1 MDTGSQSK
9 RRKFSCLAGLIL
21 VGMTV
26 AACVPSNPSNGGSAV
41 EPSLTPFQPVPASPV
56 PEKVVVWLSPL
67 LPDEL
72 AQAVIPLSQVDGTPV
87 SMTTNPDEADVRLEP
102 GASVPLT
109 HWVYALVAPFPSL
122 TDEVTSDQLTQAWTN
137 GEHGF
142 LLQTSLIEIFS
153 SRWGNFGGHDFQGDD
168 QGLVN
173 SAWATGA
180 WSIVPFGQ
188 LEPRWKVIA
197 VDGVS
202 PLDMDFNPVSYPL
215 VITFGLSG
223 DPAAVELLRPY
234 IEWPSSNRD
243 PDRLTTVLMTGVTAL
258 TRVTAY
264 KMEREGVQFP
274 AAYIL
279 DWLQSADITHISNE
293 VSFDP
298 DCPTPF
304 AEDVSMRFCSNPN
317 YLDLLTHIGTDVI
330 ELTGNHLK
338 DYGQEPFD
346 QTLEI
351 YRQAGLPYFGG
362 GDNLEV
368 ASQPVLFEHNGN
380 RIAIM
385 GCTINGPRAD
395 WATEDQ
401 AGTLLCDFDAL
412 DDQIAEL
419 TGEGYQV
426 IFTFQHSE
434 IPSISFLMRR
444 DFQRVADAGAAIVS
458 GSQAHEPLGFEFY
471 NDAFIHYGLGN
482 LFFDQMQS
490 LENRQ
495 EFLDLHVFYDGRH
508 IGTQLLTA
516 LLYDYAQP
524 RPMEPAQRDEFLKR
538 MFTMSGW
545 SWYP

>member
-1 MDTGSQSK
+1 MWSLIYSK
-9 RRKFSCLAGLIL
+9 RRIIPRLAGLIL
-21 VGMTV
+21 AGAVL
-26 AACVPSNPSNGGSAV
+26 AACIGPATSSSSQSG
-41 EPSLTPFQPVPASPV
+41 EPTLTPFQPIPASPA
-56 PEKVVVWLSPL
+56 PEQVIVWLSPL
-67 LPDEL
+67 LPESL
-72 AQAVIPLSQVDGTPV
+72 AQAVVPMSQIDGTPIL
-87 SMTTNPDEADVRLEP
+87 MTSNPGEADVRLEP
-102 GASVPLT
+102 GASIPLT
-109 HWVYALVAPFPSL
+109 HWVYALVAPFPTL
-122 TDEVTSDQLTQAWTN
+122 TDNVTTDQLTQAWAN

-142 LLQTSLIEIFS
+142 LLQTSHMETLS
-153 SRWGNFGGHDFQGDD
+153 GLLGSFGGHDFQGDD
-168 QGLVN
+168 QGLVD
-173 SAWATGA
+173 SAWSTGA
-180 WSIVPFGQ
+180 WSIVPFEQ

-202 PLDMDFNPVSYPL
+202 PLDRDFDPSVYPL

-234 IEWPSSNRD
+234 IDWPSSNRD
-243 PDRLTTVLMTGVTAL
+243 PDRLTTILMTGVTAL

-264 KMEREGVQFP
+264 KMEREGIDFP

-279 DWLQSADITHISNE
+279 GWLQSADITHISNE

-298 DCPTPF
+298 DCPAPY
-304 AEDVSMRFCSNPN
+304 AEDVGMRFCSNPN
-317 YLDLLTHIGTDVI
+317 YLELLTLIGTDVI

-346 QTLEI
+346 QTLAM
-351 YRQAGLPYFGG
+351 YRQAGLQYFGG
-362 GDNLEV
+362 GDNLDV

-412 DDQIAEL
+412 DEQIAEL
-419 TGEGYQV
+419 TAQGYQV

-434 IPSISFLMRR
+434 TPYISFLMRR

-471 NDAFIHYGLGN
+471 SQAFIHYGLGN

-490 LENRQ
+490 VETRQ

-508 IGTQLLTA
+508 ISTQLLTA

-524 RPMEPAQRDEFLKR
+524 RPMEPAQRGEFLKR
-538 MFTMSGW
+538 IFNMSGW

>member
-1 MDTGSQSK
+1 MHCQSQSK
-9 RRKFSCLAGLIL
+9 RWFFLRLAWLISVGAILAGCGLTNTSSI
-21 VGMTV
+21 
-26 AACVPSNPSNGGSAV
+26 NGPMA
-41 EPSLTPFQPVPASPV
+41 PTLTPFQPVPATPV
-56 PEKVVVWLSPL
+56 PEQVVVWLSPL
-67 LPDEL
+67 LPESL
-72 AQAVIPLSQVDGTPV
+72 SQAIIPLSQVDGTPV
-87 SMTTNPDEADVRLEP
+87 IMTSNPDEADVRLEP
-102 GASVPLT
+102 GATTPLT
-109 HWVYALVAPFPSL
+109 HWVYALVAPFPTL
-122 TDEVTSDQLTQAWTN
+122 TDGVSSTELDQAWTN

-142 LLQTSLIEIFS
+142 LIQTSHIETLS
-153 SRWGNFGGHDFQGDD
+153 SPLGTYGGHEFQGDD

-180 WSIVPFGQ
+180 WSIVPFEQ
-188 LEPRWKVIA
+188 IEPRWKVITI
-197 VDGVS
+197 DGIS
-202 PLDMDFNPVSYPL
+202 PLDRDFDPSVYPL
-215 VITFGLSG
+215 VVAFGISG

-234 IEWPSSNRD
+234 IDWPSSNRD
-243 PDRLTTVLMTGVTAL
+243 PERLTYVLMTGVTAL

-264 KMEREGVQFP
+264 EMERQGIDFP

-279 DWLQSADITHISNE
+279 DWLQSPDITHISNE

-298 DCPTPF
+298 DCPAPY
-304 AEDVSMRFCSNPN
+304 AEDVSMRFCSNPS
-317 YLDLLTHIGTDVI
+317 YLDLLIHIGADVI

-346 QTLEI
+346 RTLEM
-351 YRQAGLPYFGG
+351 YRLAGLQYFGG

-368 ASQPVLFEHNGN
+368 ASQPVLFEQNGN

-395 WATEDQ
+395 WATDDQ

-412 DDQIAEL
+412 DDQIADL
-419 TGEGYQV
+419 TAEGYQV
-426 IFTFQHSE
+426 IFTFQHAE
-434 IPSISFLMRR
+434 IPNISFLMRR
-444 DFQRVADAGAAIVS
+444 DFQRVADAGAVIVS

-471 NDAFIHYGLGN
+471 NGAFVHYGLGN

-490 LENRQ
+490 METRQ
-495 EFLDLHVFYDGRH
+495 EFLDLHVFYNGRH
-508 IGTQLLTA
+508 ISTQLLTA

-538 MFTMSGW
+538 MFNMSGW